1 LKFKTKFIS
10 RVYDTTIKMQ
20 SRIASLKMP
29 SSWNE
34 YITTV
39 MADSGFV
46 SKGAI
51 YGTEGRKWA
60 ASKGFDVTSDEVKNL
75 VSGFTDPT
83 KLWVQG
89 VKVGGKIYTCTR
101 SESGL
106 IVGRE
111 SAECTGCVIYRCN
124 KCVVIA
130 VHEEGAHPGGCFNL
144 ITKLG
149 EYLKEQG
156 V

>member
-1 LKFKTKFIS
+1 
-10 RVYDTTIKMQ
+10 MQ

-46 SKGAI
+46 TKGAI
-51 YGTEGRKWA
+51 YGTDGRKWA
-60 ASKGFDVTSDEVKNL
+60 TSKGFSVSADEIRHIVH
-75 VSGFTDPT
+75 GFTDPT
-83 KLWVQG
+83 KLWIDG
-89 VKVGGKIYTCTR
+89 VRVGGKHFTCTR

-111 SAECTGCVIYRCN
+111 SSDGFGCIVYRCN
-124 KCVVIA
+124 KCLVIA
-130 VHEEGAHPGGCFNL
+130 VHEEGAHPGGCYNL

>member
-1 LKFKTKFIS
+1 
-10 RVYDTTIKMQ
+10 MQ

-39 MADSGFV
+39 MTDSGYV

-51 YGTEGRKWA
+51 YGTDGRKWA
-60 ASKGFDVTSDEVKNL
+60 ASKDFDVSGDEVKNF
-75 VSGFTDPT
+75 VCGFTDPT
-83 KLWVQG
+83 ILWVDG
-89 VKVGGKIYTCTR
+89 VRVAGKVYTCTR
-101 SESGL
+101 SETGL

-111 SAECTGCVIYRCN
+111 SAEGTGCVIYRCN

-130 VHEEGAHPGGCFNL
+130 VHEEGAHPGGCYNL